1 MNKILLF
8 ITLFALQI
16 NVLHAANQKK
26 LEKKLETNLNVLA
39 VQVKKLD
46 RRLDK
51 IEKLLN
57 NKILIETVGRLDDLQ
72 SELNEIRDDV
82 ETMGYKVQSAS
93 KRNTNYFIDT
103 DRRINELETGGVK
116 QTIQVAP
123 AIAPVVIKPPVTRPK
138 VIVAPVEVKPVKP
151 IKPAVTPVVV
161 KPTIVRN
168 TQSTE
173 FKPNEREDY
182 MESFNFL
189 KQGRYKKSLKA
200 FTLFLKKYPSGRY
213 ADNAQYWLAE
223 SNYVS
228 RFFNTAIIEFN
239 KVITLYPSSPKVADA
254 RLKLGYC
261 YYETK
266 KWDQAK
272 NNLKSIIVDYPN
284 TSNSHLAERRLKQ
297 IEQEGH

>member
-8 ITLFALQI
+8 TMLFALQI
-16 NVLHAANQKK
+16 NVLHAANQ
-26 LEKKLETNLNVLA
+26 KKLETNLNVLA

-46 RRLDK
+46 RRLAK

-72 SELNEIRDDV
+72 SELNQIRGDV
-82 ETMGYKVQSAS
+82 ESMDYKVQSAS

-116 QTIQVAP
+116 QTTHV
-123 AIAPVVIKPPVTRPK
+123 APVVINPLVTRPK
-138 VIVAPVEVKPVKP
+138 VIVAPVVVKPTKLT
-151 IKPAVTPVVV
+151 KPAVTPVVV
-161 KPTIVRN
+161 RATVVRN
-168 TQSTE
+168 TQSTK

-272 NNLKSIIVDYPN
+272 NNFKTIIVDYPN
-284 TSNSHLAERRLKQ
+284 TSNSRLAERRLKQ

>member
-8 ITLFALQI
+8 TTLFALQI
-16 NVLHAANQKK
+16 NVLHAANQ
-26 LEKKLETNLNVLA
+26 KKLETNLNVLA

-46 RRLDK
+46 RRLAK

-123 AIAPVVIKPPVTRPK
+123 AAIAPVVIKPPVTQPK
-138 VIVAPVEVKPVKP
+138 VIVAPVEVEP
-151 IKPAVTPVVV
+151 IKPAVTAVVV

-228 RFFNTAIIEFN
+228 RFFNTAILEFN

-272 NNLKSIIVDYPN
+272 NNFKTIIVDYPN
-284 TSNSHLAERRLKQ
+284 TSNSRLAERRLKQ

>member
-8 ITLFALQI
+8 TTLFALQI

-26 LEKKLETNLNVLA
+26 LEKKLGKNLNVLV

-116 QTIQVAP
+116 QTIRVAP
-123 AIAPVVIKPPVTRPK
+123 AIAPMVINPPVTQSK
-138 VIVAPVEVKPVKP
+138 VI
-151 IKPAVTPVVV
+151 VTPVVV
-161 KPTIVRN
+161 KPIKPEVTPVVVTPTVVRN

-173 FKPNEREDY
+173 FKPSEREDY

-200 FTLFLKKYPSGRY
+200 FTFFLKKYPSGRY

-228 RFFNTAIIEFN
+228 RFFNTAILEFN

-261 YYETK
+261 YYEIK

-272 NNLKSIIVDYPN
+272 SNLKSIIVDYP
-284 TSNSHLAERRLKQ
+284 SASISHLAKRRLKR
-297 IEQEGH
+297 IEREGH

>member
-8 ITLFALQI
+8 TTLFALQI
-16 NVLHAANQKK
+16 NVLHAANQ
-26 LEKKLETNLNVLA
+26 KKLETNLNVLA

-46 RRLDK
+46 RRLAK

-72 SELNEIRDDV
+72 SELNQIRGDV
-82 ETMGYKVQSAS
+82 ESMDYKVQSAS

-116 QTIQVAP
+116 QTIHVAP
-123 AIAPVVIKPPVTRPK
+123 VIAPVVIKPPVTRPK
-138 VIVAPVEVKPVKP
+138 VIVAPVEVEP

-161 KPTIVRN
+161 KPTVVRN

-272 NNLKSIIVDYPN
+272 NNFKTIIVDYPN
-284 TSNSHLAERRLKQ
+284 TSNSRLAERRLKQ

>member
-8 ITLFALQI
+8 TTLFALQI
-16 NVLHAANQKK
+16 NVLHAANQ
-26 LEKKLETNLNVLA
+26 KKLETNLNVLA

-46 RRLDK
+46 RRLAK

-123 AIAPVVIKPPVTRPK
+123 ATIAPVVSKPPVTQPK
-138 VIVAPVEVKPVKP
+138 VIVAPVEVEP
-151 IKPAVTPVVV
+151 IKPAVTAVVV

-228 RFFNTAIIEFN
+228 RFFNTAILEFN

-272 NNLKSIIVDYPN
+272 NNFKTIIVDYPN
-284 TSNSHLAERRLKQ
+284 TSNSRLAEHRLKQ